1 MLELHKM
8 IWAPYVVEC
17 PISFFLFYE
26 RSCQRA
32 MLKVMKKNAFLDFVA
47 VWVLFPKILGR
58 LIGDLCQNLCK
69 CILATLK

>member
-1 MLELHKM
+1 
-8 IWAPYVVEC
+8 
-17 PISFFLFYE
+17 
-26 RSCQRA
+26 

-69 CILATLK
+69 FILATLK